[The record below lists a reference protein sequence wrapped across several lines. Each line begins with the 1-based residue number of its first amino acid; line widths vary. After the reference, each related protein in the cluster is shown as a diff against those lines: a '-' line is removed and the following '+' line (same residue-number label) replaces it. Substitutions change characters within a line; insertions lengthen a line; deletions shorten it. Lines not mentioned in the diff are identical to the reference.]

1 MLLSRNWLNQ
11 FVDTSHKTTAELVD
25 AFNELGLVVE
35 GVQHLGEGLDSI
47 ITAKVQAI
55 RPHPQADK
63 IRLVDVITVEGQA
76 ETLQI
81 CCGAW
86 NFFEGDVVPLAPLG
100 TTMPDGMHI
109 ERRKLRGEWS
119 NGMLCSGRELK
130 LSDDHEG
137 IMRLPGDTPLGVAIV
152 DALGLEIDVIFDL
165 SIEANRPD
173 AMSVRGV
180 ARDLAPKIG
189 SVFNDLRTTFSVSS
203 LPPSDVAR
211 GTITAT
217 DLCDRLTTTVITGV
231 AVAPSPTWVTTRLT
245 SGGMRPI
252 NNLVDASNLVM
263 LELGVPSHAF
273 DLDRLV
279 GGKIDVRWAATDE
292 QLLTLDG
299 VTRTLSTSGTQD
311 GVIADGNGVAQGI
324 AAIMGGRT
332 SEVDDSTTSLLLEV
346 AHWVPMCIAR
356 SSKRLGLRS
365 EASARFERGTDPA
378 AIPLAVERFIDIVAE
393 TCPNLRAASFD
404 DVGTNRGEQSSV
416 RVRTSRVNLVLGT
429 SLSGE
434 AIAKLLDP
442 IGFSTTKTDDPDV
455 ASVIIPSWR
464 PDATDEVDVIEE
476 VGRHFGYG
484 NIERRVLTNVRVGQL
499 TPSQRA
505 RRLLG
510 DVLVA
515 NSCDEVWTASF
526 LSALDLERVHHR
538 GETVSLANPLAAEE
552 SILRPSL
559 IPGLLRVLGHNA
571 NHRNPSMRVF
581 ELGHVFETPMPNQIV
596 PYERDAL
603 GVAFAADGDDARTA
617 VRALETLIQALG
629 LNPAAIE
636 VRMKEIAGLH
646 PTRSARVVGSGT
658 GFNLGSVG
666 EIDPEVARE
675 WGVER
680 RVGILVLDIESF
692 VSLPRR
698 SSAVA
703 SFSRFPSS
711 DIDLAF
717 VVADTVPAAHVADA
731 LRMAGG
737 SILQSVHLFDVY
749 RGDRVEPGSRGLT
762 YRLRFADPSK
772 TLTDA
777 DVAAVRATCIDQVAK
792 ATGAS
797 LRS

>member
-11 FVDTSHKTTAELVD
+11 FVDTTDKTTAELVD

-35 GVQHLGEGLDSI
+35 GVETIGEGLDSI
-47 ITAKVQAI
+47 ITAKVQGI
-55 RPHPQADK
+55 RAHPQADK
-63 IRLVDVITVEGQA
+63 IRLIDVLRAEGQS
-76 ETLQI
+76 ETLQV

-100 TTMPDGMHI
+100 TTMPDGMLI

-137 IMRLPGDTPLGVAIV
+137 IMRLPADTPLGIRIV
-152 DALGLEIDVIFDL
+152 DALGLDADVIFDL
-165 SIEANRPD
+165 SVEANRPD

-189 SVFNDLRTTFSVSS
+189 AVLKGLTPTFSVASVA
-203 LPPSDVAR
+203 PSDVVR
-211 GTITAT
+211 GTISAT

-231 AVAPSPTWVTTRLT
+231 VVGPSPAWVKTRI
-245 SGGMRPI
+245 SAAGMRPI

-263 LELGVPSHAF
+263 LELGIPSHAF
-273 DLDRLV
+273 DLDRLA
-279 GGKIDVRWAATDE
+279 GGRIDVRWATTDE
-292 QLLTLDG
+292 RLATLDG
-299 VTRTLSTSGTQD
+299 IERLLSPAGWRD
-311 GVIADGNGVAQGI
+311 GVIADSNGVAQGI
-324 AAIMGGRT
+324 AAIMGGQT
-332 SEVDDSTTSLLLEV
+332 SEVGDSTTSLLLEV

-378 AIPLAVERFIDIVAE
+378 AIPLAVERFVDIVAE
-393 TCPNLRAASFD
+393 TCPSMQVTSFD
-404 DVGTNRGEQSSV
+404 DVGTNRGERSSV

-429 SLSGE
+429 ALSGDV
-434 AIAKLLDP
+434 IVKLLNP
-442 IGFSTTKTDDPDV
+442 IGFTTTRTTDPDV
-455 ASVIIPSWR
+455 TDVMVPSWR
-464 PDATDEVDVIEE
+464 PDATAEVDVIEE

-505 RRLLG
+505 RRLIG

-515 NSCDEVWTASF
+515 NACDEVWTASF
-526 LSALDLERVHHR
+526 LSAADLERVNHR
-538 GETVSLANPLAAEE
+538 GGTVALANPLVAEE

-596 PYERDAL
+596 PYERDVL

-617 VRALETLIQALG
+617 VRALETLIQALD
-629 LNPAAIE
+629 LNPAAVE
-636 VRMKEIAGLH
+636 VRMKEVAGLH
-646 PTRSARVVGSGT
+646 PTRGARVVGSGT

-666 EIDPEVARE
+666 EIDPEVARS
-675 WGVER
+675 WGVDR
-680 RVGILVLDIESF
+680 RVGVLVLDVESF
-692 VSLPRR
+692 IGLPRR
-698 SSAVA
+698 ASTVA

-717 VVADTVPAAHVADA
+717 VVDEAVPAAHVADA
-731 LRMAGG
+731 LRVAGG
-737 SILQSVHLFDVY
+737 SLLQTVHLFDVY
-749 RGDRVEPGSRGLT
+749 RGDRVPTGSRGLT
-762 YRLRFADPSK
+762 YRLRFVDPTK
-772 TLTDA
+772 TLTDT
-777 DVAAVRATCIDQVAK
+777 DVAAVRAECIEQVAK
-792 ATGAS
+792 ATGAT